1 MNGVKIRRDSYQPAE
16 NVETMNASGPLL
28 MQAHCIPFRQQT
40 RRTSAARRLQVNS
53 HEHSGKWAYDD
64 STTRERASAGSLK
77 ISFEKSG
84 LSSVYMH
91 MYMSYM
97 RSEFDIARFRT
108 NIF

>member
-53 HEHSGKWAYDD
+53 HE
-64 STTRERASAGSLK
+64 SLK

>member
-53 HEHSGKWAYDD
+53 HEVSKGCLRGVLWRQSH
-64 STTRERASAGSLK
+64 SLK